1 MYTSINKKEVE
12 NGATDT
18 TQKLQILT
26 DWRFITCF
34 L

>member
-1 MYTSINKKEVE
+1 MKIHAYIYQQKEVE

-26 DWRFITCF
+26 D
-34 L
+34 